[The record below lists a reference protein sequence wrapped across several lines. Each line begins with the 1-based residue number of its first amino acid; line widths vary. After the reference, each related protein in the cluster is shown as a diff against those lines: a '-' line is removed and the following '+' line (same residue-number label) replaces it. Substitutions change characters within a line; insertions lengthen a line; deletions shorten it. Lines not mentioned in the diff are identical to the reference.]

1 MNRKEEIRELVR
13 RGEGQTL
20 EFKLSIPK
28 NFART
33 ICGMANASGGTI
45 LLGVGD
51 DGSIEGIDT
60 SNKMVAAVENYSNAC
75 TPAVHLTVER
85 SEGCLIV
92 NVPESSDKP
101 VMGGGQYC
109 IRRGTRTDKLSPKEV
124 KEMGLVYNPPSFD
137 RAFCRDFVFP
147 GGIDVSAYETWRRS
161 LPHLL
166 AKMPPVELLPKL
178 SAAETHSE
186 GVLLRNAAV
195 LMFAKEPLRFI
206 PYCQITYLLFNG
218 SSGTRIVKRQDFTLP
233 IPLLFDSVMELF
245 ERHMNTAYVLTGKP
259 RRTNIP
265 EYPVEAVR
273 EALVNAVV
281 HRDWNLRGANVFFEL
296 HSDRLCVKSPGG
308 FPLGVTA
315 ENIHASCVR
324 RNELLADLMQRG
336 DLIEKAGTGIARM
349 REECEAHGTPPPE
362 IADIGHLVTVTFTP
376 HPKAVR

>member
-1 MNRKEEIRELVR
+1 M
-13 RGEGQTL
+13 
-20 EFKLSIPK
+20 EFKLSIPR
-28 NFART
+28 NFTRT

-60 SNKMVAAVENYSNAC
+60 SNKMISEVENYSNSC
-75 TPAVHLTVER
+75 NPPVHLTAER
-85 SEGCLIV
+85 AEGCLIV
-92 NVPESSDKP
+92 NVPESLDKP
-101 VMGGGQYC
+101 VMGGGGYY
-109 IRRGTRTDKLSPKEV
+109 IRRGTRTEKLQPKEV
-124 KEMGLVYNPPSFD
+124 QEMGLVYNPPSFD
-137 RAFCRDFVFP
+137 KAICRDFVFP
-147 GGIDVSAYETWRRS
+147 DGIDVSAYETWRRS
-161 LPHLL
+161 LPPLL

-245 ERHMNTAYVLTGKP
+245 ERHMNTAYVLTGRP

>member
-1 MNRKEEIRELVR
+1 MNRKMGIRELVKL
-13 RGEGQTL
+13 GEGQTV

-60 SNKMVAAVENYSNAC
+60 SNKMISAVENHSDSC
-75 TPAVHLTVER
+75 SPPVHLTVER
-85 SEGCLIV
+85 EEGCLIV
-92 NVPESSDKP
+92 HVPESSDKP

-109 IRRGTRTDKLSPKEV
+109 IRRGSRTVKLLPKEV

-137 RAFCRDFVFP
+137 KAICRDFVFP
-147 GGIDVSAYETWRRS
+147 DGVDISAYETWRRS
-161 LPHLL
+161 LPPQL
-166 AKMPPVELLPKL
+166 AKMPPAELLPKL
-178 SAAETHSE
+178 AAAEPHS
-186 GVLLRNAAV
+186 GGLLFRNAAV
-195 LMFAKEPLRFI
+195 LMFAKDPLRFV
-206 PYCQITYLLFNG
+206 PYCQVTYLLFNG
-218 SSGTRIVKRQDFTLP
+218 ASGTRIVKRQDFALP

-273 EALVNAVV
+273 EALANAVV